1 MRWTDEAKEQEKKIC
16 VLSSKLARFLV
27 NFQTKNAMMPMRARP
42 PATDI
47 PTMAPVPIAGL
58 SSSSSLLVVADAEAE
73 EVVEVP
79 VWVTTT
85 VATSPSASVVR
96 NVEVPGGGVFGLAG
110 VVSGGGVLVGEVV
123 LVVDSV
129 VSVGVVSEV
138 VLVVEEEEEED
149 VVVVVVEVGG
159 GVVAADVVVVV
170 EESCLGRL
178 EATATWQSASAR
190 RQVARRRMGAGV
202 VETAVDVGVD
212 SDEEG
217 GALGA
222 KYPRWL
228 CLHGHHYHQALPRPF
243 HAVTPMSSW
252 IASRPEPKV
261 MDVPIQRVPLH
272 I

>member
-1 MRWTDEAKEQEKKIC
+1 MKLKEQEKKSC

-58 SSSSSLLVVADAEAE
+58 SSSSSLLVVADAEGE

-96 NVEVPGGGVFGLAG
+96 NVEVPGGGGFGLEG
-110 VVSGGGVLVGEVV
+110 VVSGGGVLVVEVV

-138 VLVVEEEEEED
+138 VVVVEEEEEED

-170 EESCLGRL
+170 EESCLGML

-202 VETAVDVGVD
+202 VETAVNAGVD

-217 GALGA
+217 RALWA

-228 CLHGHHYHQALPRPF
+228 CVHGHHYHQTLPRPF
-243 HAVTPMSSW
+243 HAVTPSGFLNSLKTR
-252 IASRPEPKV
+252 AKV

>member
-1 MRWTDEAKEQEKKIC
+1 MRLTDEAKRKNEGKFC

-27 NFQTKNAMMPMRARP
+27 NFQTKNAMIPMRARP

-47 PTMAPVPIAGL
+47 PTMAPVPIPGL
-58 SSSSSLLVVADAEAE
+58 SFSSSALVVADAEAE

-96 NVEVPGGGVFGLAG
+96 KVEVPGGGVVGAAG
-110 VVSGGGVLVGEVV
+110 VVSGGGVLVVEVV

-129 VSVGVVSEV
+129 VSVGVVAEV
-138 VLVVEEEEEED
+138 VVVVEEDEEE
-149 VVVVVVEVGG
+149 VVVVVVEVGA
-159 GVVAADVVVVV
+159 VAADVVVVV
-170 EESCLGRL
+170 DESCLGPTL

-190 RQVARRRMGAGV
+190 RQVWRRRMAGV
-202 VETAVDVGVD
+202 VETAWNVGVD

-217 GALGA
+217 GALEC

-228 CLHGHHYHQALPRPF
+228 CLHGHHYHQ
-243 HAVTPMSSW
+243 
-252 IASRPEPKV
+252 
-261 MDVPIQRVPLH
+261 
-272 I
+272 